1 MKRILQVVCGY
12 FPRIGGIEQVA
23 RDISDALKDEQY
35 EMKVICFNETAEA
48 DGMETKRNET
58 VRDTVDG
65 VEIIRCGC
73 IAKIASQ
80 LISFTY
86 MSELKKVMNSY
97 KPDIIIF
104 HYPNPFLAQFLLSYK
119 KRAFKLVVYW
129 HLDIIKQKILGKL
142 FHFQNIQLLERA
154 DAVVPTSPNY
164 IEGSKYLSMYKE
176 KCTVI
181 PNTINPKHTVV
192 NEKSAEKISEIK
204 AENEGKT
211 ICFALGRHVP
221 YKGMGYLVKAAKKL
235 DNSFKI
241 YVGGSGPLT
250 DELKKEAKDCS
261 NVEFLGR
268 VSDDDLMAYYNA
280 CDIFCFPS
288 VTKNEAFGIALA
300 EGMYFGKPA
309 VTFTISGS
317 GVNYVSLDGITGIE
331 CPNCDVDAYAEALKK
346 LADDKE
352 LREEYGRNA
361 RKRVEDN
368 FMFDCFKKNISGLLR
383 ELTEEEQD
391 DNV

>member
-1 MKRILQVVCGY
+1 MKKILQVVCGY

-23 RDISDALKDEQY
+23 KDISDALKGEQY

-48 DGMETKRNET
+48 EGMSTKRNET
-58 VRDTVDG
+58 THDTVDG

-80 LISFTY
+80 LISPKY

-97 KPDIIIF
+97 KPDIIIL

-119 KRAFKLVVYW
+119 KRPFKLVIYW
-129 HLDIIKQKILGKL
+129 HLDIIKQKILGKF
-142 FHFQNIQLLERA
+142 FHFQNIQLLKRA

-164 IEGSKYLSMYKE
+164 IEGSKYLSMYRD

-192 NEKSAEKISEIK
+192 NEKSAEKISKIK
-204 AENEGKT
+204 SVNDGKT

-221 YKGMGYLVKAAKKL
+221 YKGIGYLVKAAKKL
-235 DNSFKI
+235 DDSFKI
-241 YVGGSGPLT
+241 YIGGSGPLT
-250 DELKKEAKDCS
+250 DELKEEAKDCT
-261 NVEFLGR
+261 NIEFLGR

-288 VTKNEAFGIALA
+288 ITKNEAFGIALA

-309 VTFTISGS
+309 VTFTIPGS
-317 GVNYVSLDGITGIE
+317 GVNYVSLDGVTGIE

-352 LREEYGRNA
+352 LCEEYGKNA
-361 RKRVEDN
+361 KKRIEEN
-368 FMFDCFKKNISGLLR
+368 FMFDCFRRNLL
-383 ELTEEEQD
+383 ELLNELAGEEQD
-391 DNV
+391 GNE